1 MDEHIHTGFL
11 TFFWVGLYAVLWIWI
26 VRLIAAKM
34 LDYGPTEPVGKAL
47 GGLVHFG
54 S

>member
-1 MDEHIHTGFL
+1 MEEHIHTGFVVFVS
-11 TFFWVGLYAVLWIWI
+11 TGVYAILFIWLL
-26 VRLIAAKM
+26 RLIAAH
-34 LDYGPTEPVGKAL
+34 LVTYGPTETAGKAL

>member
-1 MDEHIHTGFL
+1 VDEHVHTGFV
-11 TFFWVGLYAVLWIWI
+11 TFFWVGLYAVLWIWAA
-26 VRLIAAKM
+26 RLIAAKM
-34 LDYGPTEPVGKAL
+34 LEYSPTAPVGKAL